1 MVLEVS
7 KVGNEQ
13 KFNLDLE
20 KQNKMPQN
28 IEAEQNVLG
37 SILYNNDFFDK
48 VSENLEANHF
58 FDPLHKKIFSACSR
72 LINRGQLA
80 SPITLKSFF
89 DNTEI
94 NLSEEDDQRNY
105 LQQLIDGVGNFLAIN
120 DFATEIKECFFRREL
135 IKIGISIVNEASNF
149 KVEENTE
156 NQIENAESKLYNLA
170 ENGLLD
176 QGPKN
181 FDHVLTDTI
190 NRIDSAMKH
199 DGNLSGLDTGLIDL
213 NSKLGG
219 LHPTDL
225 LILAGRPGM
234 GKTALATNIAF
245 HIASPSKQKIL
256 PHPVLFFSLEM
267 SSVQLATRILSE
279 RANIDSESLRTGKN
293 LNESSYNKLIQA
305 NTNIYQAPFFIDETP
320 AITISQIASR
330 ARRKKRE
337 LNGNLG
343 LIVIDYI
350 QLIMGQNKNNNEN
363 RVQELS
369 AITRG
374 LKAIAKDLNIPV
386 LALSQLSRA
395 VEQRE
400 DKRPNL
406 SDLRESGSIEQD
418 ADVVMFV
425 FREEYYHEKIE
436 PIRKDGETIEQHN
449 ERYQNWKSYF
459 ETIKGQA
466 QVIIAKQRHGPI
478 GNINLSF
485 TDRITKFGNFIK
497 NDNIPEG
504 F

>member
-1 MVLEVS
+1 MVLEVKNLS
-7 KVGNEQ
+7 TNEKSEIGIDIKGQ
-13 KFNLDLE
+13 L
-20 KQNKMPQN
+20 PQN

-37 SILYNNDFFDK
+37 SILYNNEYFDK
-48 VSENLEANHF
+48 ISENLDANHF
-58 FDPLHKKIFSACSR
+58 FDPLHKKIFISCSK
-72 LINRGQLA
+72 LISRGQLA
-80 SPITLKSFF
+80 SPITLKAFF
-89 DNTEI
+89 EENEI
-94 NLSEEDDQRNY
+94 NLEQFSDERNY
-105 LQQLIDGVGNFLAIN
+105 LQQLIDGVGNLLAIS
-120 DFATEIKECFFRREL
+120 DFANEIKECFFRREL
-135 IKIGISIVNEASNF
+135 IKIGSKIVNDASNF
-149 KVEENTE
+149 EVDDKTE
-156 NQIENAESKLYNLA
+156 FLIENAEGKLYNLA
-170 ENGLLD
+170 ENGLLV
-176 QGPKN
+176 QGPKS
-181 FDHVLTDTI
+181 FDNVLSDTI
-190 NRIDSAMKH
+190 NRIDTAMKH

-245 HIASPSKQKIL
+245 HIASPNDNKVSAK
-256 PHPVLFFSLEM
+256 PVLFFSLEM

-279 RANIDSESLRTGKN
+279 RSNIDSEHLRTGKN
-293 LNESSYNKLIQA
+293 LNENAYSKLIKA

-350 QLIMGQNKNNNEN
+350 QLIMGQSKNNNEN

-369 AITRG
+369 TITRG

-425 FREEYYHEKIE
+425 FREEYYHDKIE
-436 PIRKDGETIEQHN
+436 PIRKEGETLEQHN
-449 ERYQNWKSYF
+449 ERYENWKSYY
-459 ETIKGQA
+459 ENIKGQA

-478 GNINLSF
+478 GSINLSF
-485 TDRITKFGNFIK
+485 TDRFTKFGNLIK